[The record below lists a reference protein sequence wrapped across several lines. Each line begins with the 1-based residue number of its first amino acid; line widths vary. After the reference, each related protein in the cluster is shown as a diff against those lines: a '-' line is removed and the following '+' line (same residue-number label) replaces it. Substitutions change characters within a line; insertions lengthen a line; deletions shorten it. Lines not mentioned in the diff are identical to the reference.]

1 MQMKQWLK
9 RAASLLLAAV
19 MILGVLPASVLAEE
33 TAERE
38 GNQNYYSN
46 QGELVDDAFTML
58 PLGAVQPEEWLREQ
72 LLLQKEGL
80 LGNMQD
86 NYPIYSDSNGWRG
99 GSGDT
104 WEKGPYYF
112 RGLMQTAFILNDE
125 DLKAKAMEWIDW
137 TLDNQ
142 RKNGFMG
149 PLQDGEGDNKTWD
162 WWPRMVVL
170 LTLQDYYEATEYYGD
185 PDKRVL
191 PFLENYFRYQLEH
204 IDEWPLNQYWDQAR
218 GGDNIE
224 VVLWLYNRLYDDS
237 NPGATDWLITL
248 ANKLY
253 QSTYKWTDI
262 YQGSTTREHVVNTTQ
277 GLKTPAVMYQVTG
290 NDKDKTAMR
299 AGIEN
304 YSIDHGRVDG
314 LPNSDEAA
322 RENYPYRGTELCGV
336 SESILSQSITMRI
349 LGEGWIGDNLESLAY
364 NSLPAAYSPD
374 LRNHTYFQAQNQV
387 VLAHGTHDFDQDH
400 GDSIAFGAFSG
411 FECCFPNGHM
421 GWPKFVQSM
430 WMATR
435 DNGLAIVAYGPNT
448 VTAKVADGKTA
459 VFTQSTNYPFEET
472 VTLTYSGDTA
482 AFPLKL
488 RIPEW
493 CEDWTI
499 ALNDQAVTGEVV
511 NGYLT
516 LNHTFQKGDTIE
528 LVFPMQVELST
539 WYNNAL
545 SVKYGPLIFGVK
557 VKEDWRETTDYSIFW
572 DSREVQEVDPFT
584 FKETYPA
591 SDWNYAL
598 VIDENDIQGS
608 FKVVRTEEVAAQPF
622 NVSTAPITLKVTG
635 QLVPDWKLMGNSVPE
650 APYSPL
656 EADALLQR
664 EIELIPT
671 GCTRMHINQIPW
683 VGEAE
688 DTVVRTADTADTY
701 TYDGVK
707 TVQFDN
713 VIVPDADSYQMVIT
727 YSGSGSLDFNL
738 NTKYDATLSFLAG
751 GSTVTVDNLQSL
763 VTDSAFR
770 FCYEHYNRVRFTGN
784 DAVTIEKIEIIP
796 IGTFKEPKVTS
807 SSATMD
813 SIKLTT
819 NIDRAD
825 GFYTVYYGTKSGNY
839 TMTSQGHHE
848 RIAYLTGLEP
858 DTTYYGKVE
867 MRVNGVLTQTEEF
880 TVKTLAEESDIT
892 DPWSVPGAFTDDFS
906 DATAS
911 KDRWVVLGDSVVT
924 YSGGQMNIGDS
935 LNVKAVTGS
944 ENWQNY
950 TVEATLNP
958 GESGRDCGVMIR
970 TTNATASGPDAYN
983 GYYIGVKKGAV
994 IVGYADGGWHQ
1005 MGSEIPANIEKN
1017 KPCNLKVVAVGDQFA
1032 IFVDDVQVGGIITP
1046 PVAYASGQVGLR
1058 SYNNPFTC
1066 DTFTVRA
1073 VTNDEKALFGD
1084 TFVGFTDDFDDMDAD
1099 PWTALGDTD
1108 AVRFDGGKM
1117 NVGSSSNIKVVAGKE
1132 SWTDYTVEATF
1143 TCGDSSN
1150 DKNCGLMFRTKGAT
1164 GNNADSYQ
1172 GYYVGLG
1179 AFGWN
1184 RGIVVGYGNNGW
1196 NFLETIPY
1204 DYTADTPYTL
1214 KVVVVGNQFAVY
1226 VNDEFQKI
1234 FTSDLFTQGQV
1245 GVRSY
1250 QFPFTCDDFTVREVT
1265 EAEKQVFETGFVGF
1279 TDDFSDTAAGVWTA
1293 LGEGDVVTY
1302 DGESMNVDSSSNI
1315 KVVAGE
1321 ESWTDYT
1328 VEGTFTCGDAVYDQ
1342 NCGLMF
1348 RTTNATAQN
1357 ADSYQGYYVGLGV
1370 FGGIRGVVVGYGNN
1384 SWNWL
1389 KTIPFDYRADV
1400 AYRLRVA
1407 VVGDSFAIYVD
1418 DVLMGVITDNRYAA
1432 GQVGVRSYKFPFTC
1446 DDFSVRAVNEA
1457 ELADIN
1463 RATSILETDGTTSFH
1478 EGAQIKFAT
1487 LTGNYTYKIQYGT
1500 APGVYTHEYVGLTS
1514 KHNPDKLAISG
1525 LEDGTTY
1532 YLRVVAMSGGEE
1544 VAWSEE
1550 VTVAP
1555 GETDNPQDEIANLQ
1569 SLLTQAEAVAE
1580 KSDVLEDRIAY
1591 AREVL
1596 GMSNVNRMD
1605 LTTAQAI
1612 LQSAMNQNEHDLG
1625 EEEAPAEPTVEKVT
1639 VSPAAASVQQGGTQQ
1654 FTASV
1659 TGENSP
1665 AQTVTWTVRG
1675 GKEGTTITTDGLL
1688 TVAADETATTLTVV
1702 ATSTQDQSKSG
1713 EATVTVTEIP
1723 VTTYT
1728 LTVEGGSGSGSYEAG
1743 AQVTITA
1750 NAPETGMRFKA
1761 WEAEGITLTDPTA
1774 NPLTITMPEGDVT
1787 LTATYEKI
1795 PETVTTHTV
1804 TLNANGGTV
1813 TPSTLTVEDGETTV
1827 LPTPYRAGSYRFLGW
1842 FDASGKQYTA
1852 FTPITED
1859 VTLTARWQYTGGSHG
1874 DPVEPS
1880 KPAEEP
1886 EEQPEQ
1892 PATSYSDV
1900 KPADWY
1906 AEAVAYVSENG
1917 LMDGVGN
1924 GRFNPDGAVT
1934 RAMVWT
1940 VLARMAGE
1948 DTNGGATWYSKAQA
1962 WAMRTGVSDGTN
1974 PTASITREQLAAM
1987 LYRYAGSPVV
1997 SGNLSAYPDANK
2009 VSDWAVDA
2017 MVWATEEGII
2027 NGMNGYLKPQ
2037 DGATRA
2043 QLAAM
2048 LMRFVEEQ

>member
-1 MQMKQWLK
+1 MQMKQWVK

-19 MILGVLPASVLAEE
+19 MILGLLPASVLAEE

-46 QGELVDDAFTML
+46 QGKLVDDAFTML

-86 NYPIYSDSNGWRG
+86 KYPIYSASNGWRG

-125 DLKAKAMEWIDW
+125 DLKAKAMKWIDW

-142 RKNGFMG
+142 RENGFMG
-149 PLQDGEGDNKTWD
+149 PLQDGDGTNKSWD

-191 PFLENYFRYQLEH
+191 PFLKNYFRYQLKH

-224 VVLWLYNRLYDDS
+224 VVLWLYNRLYDAS
-237 NPGATDWLITL
+237 NPEATDWLITL
-248 ANKLY
+248 AKKLY

-262 YQGSTTREHVVNTTQ
+262 YQDSTAREHVVNTTQ

-528 LVFPMQVELST
+528 IEFPMEVELST

-656 EADALLQR
+656 AADESLQT

-688 DTVVRTADTADTY
+688 NKVTREATTAETY
-701 TYDGVK
+701 TYEGK
-707 TVQFDN
+707 TTVQFDN
-713 VIVPDADSYQMVIT
+713 VIVPDADSYRMVVT
-727 YSGSGSLDFNL
+727 YSGSGKLTLNV
-738 NTKYDATLSFLAG
+738 NTKYSQELTFPAG
-751 GSTVTVDNLQSL
+751 QTTVTVENLQNL

-858 DTTYYGKVE
+858 NTTYYGKVE

-880 TVKTLAEESDIT
+880 TVKTLAEESGVT
-892 DPWSVPGAFTDDFS
+892 NPWSVPGAFTDDFS
-906 DATAS
+906 DVTES
-911 KDRWVVLGDSVVT
+911 KDRWIVLGDSVVT
-924 YSGGQMNIGDS
+924 YSGGKMNIGDS

-970 TTNATASGPDAYN
+970 TTNATASGPDAYH

-1032 IFVDDVQVGGIITP
+1032 IFVDDVQVGGLITP
-1046 PVAYASGQVGLR
+1046 PVKYESGQVGLR

-1073 VTNDEKALFGD
+1073 VTDDEKALFGD

-1099 PWTALGDTD
+1099 PWIALGDTG
-1108 AVRFDGGKM
+1108 VVTYDGEKM
-1117 NVGSSSNIKVVAGKE
+1117 NVGSSSNIKVVAGEE
-1132 SWTDYTVEATF
+1132 SWTDYTVEATLNPGESVRD
-1143 TCGDSSN
+1143 CGV
-1150 DKNCGLMFRTKGAT
+1150 MIRTTNATASGPDAYHGYYIGVKKGA
-1164 GNNADSYQ
+1164 
-1172 GYYVGLG
+1172 V
-1179 AFGWN
+1179 
-1184 RGIVVGYGNNGW
+1184 IVGYADGGW
-1196 NFLETIPY
+1196 HQMGSEIP
-1204 DYTADTPYTL
+1204 ANIEKNKPCNL
-1214 KVVVVGNQFAVY
+1214 KVVAVGDQFA
-1226 VNDEFQKI
+1226 I
-1234 FTSDLFTQGQV
+1234 FVDDVQVGGLITPPVKYESGQV
-1245 GVRSY
+1245 GLRSY
-1250 QFPFTCDDFTVREVT
+1250 NNPFTCDNFTVREVT

-1279 TDDFSDTAAGVWTA
+1279 TDDFNDTDSAPWIV
-1293 LGEGDVVTY
+1293 LGDTGAVTFEGKKMSV
-1302 DGESMNVDSSSNI
+1302 GKSNNI

-1348 RTTNATAQN
+1348 RTTNATGEK
-1357 ADSYQGYYVGLGV
+1357 ADSYNGYYVGLGV
-1370 FGGIRGVVVGYGNN
+1370 FGGVKGVVVGYGNN

-1389 KTIPFDYRADV
+1389 KTIPFNYQAGV
-1400 AYRLRVA
+1400 AYQLRVA
-1407 VVGDSFAIYVD
+1407 VVDDAFAIYVD
-1418 DVLMGVITDNRYAA
+1418 DALMGVVTDNRFAQ
-1432 GQVGVRSYKFPFTC
+1432 GQVGVRSYEFPFTC

-1500 APGVYTHEYVGLTS
+1500 VPGVYTHEYVGLTS

-1525 LEDGTTY
+1525 LEDDTTY

-1550 VTVAP
+1550 VTVVP
-1555 GETDNPQDEIANLQ
+1555 GQTDNPQDEIANLQ
-1569 SLLTQAEAVAE
+1569 SLLTQAEDVAE
-1580 KSDVLEDRIAY
+1580 KSNVLEDRIAY
-1591 AREVL
+1591 AKEVL
-1596 GMSNVNRMD
+1596 GMSGANRMD

-1625 EEEAPAEPTVEKVT
+1625 EEEAPVEKF
-1639 VSPAAASVQQGGTQQ
+1639 A
-1654 FTASV
+1654 
-1659 TGENSP
+1659 
-1665 AQTVTWTVRG
+1665 
-1675 GKEGTTITTDGLL
+1675 L
-1688 TVAADETATTLTVV
+1688 TVANGSGSGEYEAGTEVTVQANAAETGMRFKAWEAEGITLADPTVNPLTITMPEGDVTLTATYE
-1702 ATSTQDQSKSG
+1702 K
-1713 EATVTVTEIP
+1713 IP
-1723 VTTYT
+1723 ETVTTYT
-1728 LTVEGGSGSGSYEAG
+1728 LTVAGGSGSGSYEAG

-1774 NPLTITMPEGDVT
+1774 TPLTITMPEGDVT

-1859 VTLTARWQYTGGSHG
+1859 VTLTARWQYTGSTKPV

-1880 KPAEEP
+1880 KPVNPVEPSEP
-1886 EEQPEQ
+1886 EG
-1892 PATSYSDV
+1892 YVDV
-1900 KPADWY
+1900 FVGDWY
-1906 AEAVAYVSENG
+1906 NDAVSYVTEEG
-1917 LMDGVGN
+1917 LMTGVGN
-1924 GRFNPDGAVT
+1924 GKFSPDGAVT

-1940 VLARMAGE
+1940 VLARMDGE
-1948 DTNGGATWYSKAQA
+1948 NTDGGATWYSKAQS

-1974 PTASITREQLAAM
+1974 PMGSITREQLAAM
-1987 LYRYAGSPVV
+1987 LYRYEGSPAV
-1997 SGNLSAYPDANK
+1997 SGNLGAYPDANT

-2027 NGMNGYLKPQ
+2027 NGINGYLKPQ

>member
-1 MQMKQWLK
+1 MKRGSSLWRSVICFLLCI
-9 RAASLLLAAV
+9 SLLFSYAVAALADQ
-19 MILGVLPASVLAEE
+19 AS
-33 TAERE
+33 ERE
-38 GNQNYYSN
+38 GNQNYFSN
-46 QGELVDDAFTML
+46 QGKLVDDAFTML

-86 NYPIYSDSNGWRG
+86 KYPIYSDSNGWRG

-112 RGLMQTAFILNDE
+112 RGLTQTAFILDDE
-125 DLKAKAMEWIDW
+125 ELKAKAMKWIDW
-137 TLDNQ
+137 TLNNQ
-142 RKNGFMG
+142 RENGFMG
-149 PLQDGEGDNKTWD
+149 PSQDGNGTNKSWD

-191 PFLENYFRYQLEH
+191 PFLEKYFRYQLEH
-204 IDEWPLNQYWDQAR
+204 IDKWPLNQYWDQAR

-237 NPGATDWLITL
+237 NPDATDWLITL

-253 QSTYKWTDI
+253 QYTYKWTDI
-262 YQGSTTREHVVNTTQ
+262 YQGSTAREHVVNTTQ

-290 NDKDKTAMR
+290 SEEDKTAMR

-493 CEDWTI
+493 CEGWTI
-499 ALNDQAVTGEVV
+499 ALNGQAVTGDVV

-516 LNHTFQKGDTIE
+516 INRTFQKGDTIE
-528 LVFPMQVELST
+528 IKFPMQVELST

-557 VKEDWRETTDYSIFW
+557 VEEDWRETTDYSIFW

-598 VIDENDIQGS
+598 VIKENDIQGS
-608 FKVVRTEEVAAQPF
+608 FEVVRTEEVAAQPF

-656 EADALLQR
+656 AADEDLQT

-683 VGEAE
+683 VGVAE
-688 DTVVRTADTADTY
+688 DKVVRTADTADTY

-727 YSGSGSLDFNL
+727 YSGSGELTLNV
-738 NTKYDATLSFLAG
+738 NTKHSQTLNFPAG
-751 GSTVTVDNLQSL
+751 QTTVTVGNLEDL

-770 FCYEHYNRVRFTGN
+770 FCYEHYNRIRFTGN
-784 DAVTIEKIEIIP
+784 AGVTIEKIEIIP
-796 IGTFKEPKVTS
+796 AGTFDEPKVTS

-858 DTTYYGKVE
+858 NTTYYGKVE

-880 TVKTLAEESDIT
+880 TEKTLAEESDIT

-970 TTNATASGPDAYN
+970 TTNATASGPDAYH

-1032 IFVDDVQVGGIITP
+1032 IFVDDVQVGGLITP
-1046 PVAYASGQVGLR
+1046 PVKYESGQVGLR

-1073 VTNDEKALFGD
+1073 VTVEEKALFGEV
-1084 TFVGFTDDFDDMDAD
+1084 FQGFTDDFSDTDPA
-1099 PWTALGDTD
+1099 PWTVLGDTG
-1108 AVRFDGGKM
+1108 AVSFDGGKM
-1117 NVGSSSNIKVVAGKE
+1117 VVGNSKNIKVVAGEE

-1184 RGIVVGYGNNGW
+1184 RGIVVGYGDNSW
-1196 NFLETIPY
+1196 NFMETIPY
-1204 DYTADTPYTL
+1204 NYTADTPYTL

-1226 VNDEFQKI
+1226 VNGEFQKI

-1250 QFPFTCDDFTVREVT
+1250 QFPFTCDDF
-1265 EAEKQVFETGFVGF
+1265 
-1279 TDDFSDTAAGVWTA
+1279 
-1293 LGEGDVVTY
+1293 
-1302 DGESMNVDSSSNI
+1302 
-1315 KVVAGE
+1315 
-1321 ESWTDYT
+1321 
-1328 VEGTFTCGDAVYDQ
+1328 
-1342 NCGLMF
+1342 
-1348 RTTNATAQN
+1348 
-1357 ADSYQGYYVGLGV
+1357 
-1370 FGGIRGVVVGYGNN
+1370 
-1384 SWNWL
+1384 
-1389 KTIPFDYRADV
+1389 
-1400 AYRLRVA
+1400 
-1407 VVGDSFAIYVD
+1407 
-1418 DVLMGVITDNRYAA
+1418 
-1432 GQVGVRSYKFPFTC
+1432 
-1446 DDFSVRAVNEA
+1446 SVRAVNET
-1457 ELADIN
+1457 ELDDIN
-1463 RATSILETDGTTSFH
+1463 RATSILETNGTTSFH

-1500 APGVYTHEYVGLTS
+1500 KSGVYTHEYVGLTS

-1525 LEDGTTY
+1525 LEDDTTY

-1550 VTVAP
+1550 VTVVP
-1555 GETDNPQDEIANLQ
+1555 GQTDNPQDEIANLQ
-1569 SLLTQAEAVAE
+1569 SLLTRAEAVAK
-1580 KSDVLEDRIAY
+1580 KSNVLEDRIAY
-1591 AREVL
+1591 AKEVL
-1596 GMSNVNRMD
+1596 GMSGANRMD
-1605 LTTAQAI
+1605 LTTAQAS
-1612 LQSAMNQNEHDLG
+1612 LQSAMNQNEHDLS
-1625 EEEAPAEPTVEKVT
+1625 EEEPGHTHTLTLEPAV
-1639 VSPAAASVQQGGTQQ
+1639 AATCNAMGH
-1654 FTASV
+1654 TAYYTCSGCNEWFSDAEGKTEITDHTDV
-1659 TGENSP
+1659 ILNALGHDFSDAWSSDDNEHWHECSRCDAVDAKAAHTWNEGE
-1665 AQTVTWTVRG
+1665 
-1675 GKEGTTITTDGLL
+1675 ITTPATETENGVKTFTCTVCDRTKTEIIPAIGHQHKATFVAGKAATCHETGLKDAWYCAGCGKYFAEEACTTEIDRVIAVDPTNHVGETELRNAKVPTYTEDGYTGDTYCLGCGAMLAKGHVIPATGGSSGGIILPILPVNPGTPSYELPFVDVPEGEWYYESVYYAWDAGLINGTSPTTFRPDNTL
-1688 TVAADETATTLTVV
+1688 TVAEAIKLAAALHQLESEGKVTLRNGQVNWYDTYVAYAVKEGIIEAKYQRYTV
-1702 ATSTQDQSKSG
+1702 SQM
-1713 EATVTVTEIP
+1713 
-1723 VTTYT
+1723 
-1728 LTVEGGSGSGSYEAG
+1728 
-1743 AQVTITA
+1743 
-1750 NAPETGMRFKA
+1750 NAPATRREFVHILHGALDDYAAINAIGENAIPDVKTGDA
-1761 WEAEGITLTDPTA
+1761 YAAEIYDF
-1774 NPLTITMPEGDVT
+1774 
-1787 LTATYEKI
+1787 
-1795 PETVTTHTV
+1795 
-1804 TLNANGGTV
+1804 
-1813 TPSTLTVEDGETTV
+1813 
-1827 LPTPYRAGSYRFLGW
+1827 YRAGILTGSNAEGTFHPESSIKRSEVAAILIRMYDESMRLE
-1842 FDASGKQYTA
+1842 K
-1852 FTPITED
+1852 
-1859 VTLTARWQYTGGSHG
+1859 TL
-1874 DPVEPS
+1874 
-1880 KPAEEP
+1880 
-1886 EEQPEQ
+1886 
-1892 PATSYSDV
+1892 
-1900 KPADWY
+1900 
-1906 AEAVAYVSENG
+1906 
-1917 LMDGVGN
+1917 
-1924 GRFNPDGAVT
+1924 
-1934 RAMVWT
+1934 
-1940 VLARMAGE
+1940 
-1948 DTNGGATWYSKAQA
+1948 
-1962 WAMRTGVSDGTN
+1962 
-1974 PTASITREQLAAM
+1974 
-1987 LYRYAGSPVV
+1987 
-1997 SGNLSAYPDANK
+1997 
-2009 VSDWAVDA
+2009 
-2017 MVWATEEGII
+2017 
-2027 NGMNGYLKPQ
+2027 
-2037 DGATRA
+2037 
-2043 QLAAM
+2043 
-2048 LMRFVEEQ
+2048 